1 MLHVGNLRLFVS
13 RRHRH
18 PSGRYN
24 VYPRSYPK
32 NAVHDFSVLIPVA
45 LPSSGPELLRVARLL
60 APAQNLRLTALHCRT
75 GQQLGSGDFEDYE
88 ENVEGPLEPL
98 LRAADDVHVHPISLE
113 SGNVD
118 ENILTVARERMAD
131 LILMGWH
138 RAMVPDG
145 EPVGPILGVLERAE
159 SDVAVFLARQ
169 FRPLRRVLV
178 PFYGGKHD
186 RRALELAARIA
197 RRTDQP
203 VTVLHVVAPDRAG
216 SSSGTGLSD
225 VVEEFSDGRV
235 RLKMVESDDPV
246 DAAIR
251 EAWTGY
257 DLIVAGASEV
267 WGVDFSFFSERLQRL
282 AFATPASLLVV
293 HSQSQRGSYEP
304 SSASKSEDESDRA
317 DFVESKS

>member
-1 MLHVGNLRLFVS
+1 MS
-13 RRHRH
+13 A
-18 PSGRYN
+18 GRTYATQAKF
-24 VYPRSYPK
+24 RK
-32 NAVHDFSVLIPVA
+32 AVHDFSVLIPIA

-60 APAQNLRLTALHCRT
+60 APVERLRVTALHCRT
-75 GQQLGSGDFEDYE
+75 AHEPADIDGYDE
-88 ENVEGPLEPL
+88 ESAGRPLEPL
-98 LRAADDVHVHPISLE
+98 LRAAHDVHVHPISLDGG
-113 SGNVD
+113 SVD
-118 ENILTVARERMAD
+118 ENIVRVARERSAH

-145 EPVGPILGVLERAE
+145 EPEGPIRGVIEGAE
-159 SDVAVFLARQ
+159 SDVAVYLARQ
-169 FRPLRRVLV
+169 FRPLRRILV

-197 RRTDQP
+197 RRTDEP
-203 VTVLHVVAPDRAG
+203 VTVLHVVAPDGEA
-216 SSSGTGLSD
+216 SSSGLSAA
-225 VVEEFSDGRV
+225 VEEFSDGRV

-267 WGVDFSFFSERLQRL
+267 WGVDFSFFSDRLQRL

-293 HSQSQRGSYEP
+293 HARSPRHPGKPPDEEETAHVATARGDS
-304 SSASKSEDESDRA
+304 
-317 DFVESKS
+317 

>member
-1 MLHVGNLRLFVS
+1 MYFS
-13 RRHRH
+13 E
-18 PSGRYN
+18 
-24 VYPRSYPK
+24 

-60 APAQNLRLTALHCRT
+60 APAENLRLTALHCRT
-75 GQQLGSGDFEDYE
+75 EQGLGTADFEDYDE
-88 ENVEGPLEPL
+88 ESSERPLEPL
-98 LRAADDVHVHPISLE
+98 LRSADNLDVHPISVE
-113 SGNVD
+113 GGNVD
-118 ENILTVARERMAD
+118 ENILVVARERRAD

-138 RAMVPDG
+138 RSMVPDG
-145 EPVGPILGVLERAE
+145 ESVGPVRGVLERAE
-159 SDVAVFLARQ
+159 SDTAVYLARQ

-197 RRTDQP
+197 RRTDEP
-203 VTVLHVVAPDRAG
+203 VTVLHVVAPEREG
-216 SSSGTGLSD
+216 SSSGLSNA
-225 VVEEFSDGRV
+225 VENFSDGRV

-293 HSQSQRGSYEP
+293 HARGP
-304 SSASKSEDESDRA
+304 RRSSEVTSAAETDHVDIVGERG
-317 DFVESKS
+317 